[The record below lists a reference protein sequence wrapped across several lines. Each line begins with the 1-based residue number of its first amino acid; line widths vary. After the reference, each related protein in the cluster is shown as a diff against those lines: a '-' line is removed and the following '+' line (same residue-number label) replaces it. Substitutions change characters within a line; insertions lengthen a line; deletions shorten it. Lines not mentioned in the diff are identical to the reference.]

1 MRKVKLDQIK
11 MGAVISYLALGL
23 NIVLGLLYT
32 PWMKDRIGIDNHGLY
47 TLAISLI
54 SIFMLDFGL
63 GSAVSRFVSKYRAEG
78 RQDKVNE
85 ILGVIFKLY
94 IGIDVVVFV
103 VLSVMYFFLGAIYK
117 GLTPEQIE
125 QFKDLYLI
133 VAGVNIISFPF
144 SPLNGI
150 LNAYEKFI
158 QLKVC
163 DLISKVS
170 TVAFVVI
177 ALCFSSSV
185 VWVVTANAIG
195 SLLTIAVKQ
204 YIVRKNVPVKPD
216 FRAGNKELYKSLFS
230 FTVWTMVVSIMQRFT
245 HSFAP
250 SVLGITAN
258 ATEIGLYTPA
268 VVIEGY
274 FYSIAM
280 AVNGLFL
287 PKVSKYIADKK
298 EENISSLMV
307 KVGRYQLVF
316 LSLIFVGFVCIGR
329 DFMTTWMH
337 GEEYAKS
344 YFCAILILIPTLIS
358 ATQQIANTTV
368 IAKKLVKYHALC
380 MIFTGTMGLAV
391 SYILSMYIGALG
403 VCIGTALTSLIN
415 ITYMNFVYQRKA
427 GINMLAFYKSCY
439 FRAIP
444 CYVLTIVLGLFCSN
458 LIHIEGWGGVIIK
471 GIVTVVIYA
480 VIFGVIY
487 FTNAEKRK
495 FFGYLARILKKGSK
509 K

>member
-1 MRKVKLDQIK
+1 MKKVNPDQIK

-23 NIVLGLLYT
+23 NIALGLLYT
-32 PWMKDRIGIDNHGLY
+32 PWMKDKIGIDNHGLY

-78 RQDKVNE
+78 RQDKVDE
-85 ILGVIFKLY
+85 ILGLIFKLY
-94 IGIDVVVFV
+94 LGIDVVVVF
-103 VLSVMYFFLGAIYK
+103 VLSVIYFFLGVIYK
-117 GLTPEQIE
+117 GLTQDQIE
-125 QFKDLYLI
+125 LFKTLYII
-133 VAGVNIISFPF
+133 VAGFNIISFPF

-163 DLISKVS
+163 DLISKIS
-170 TVAFVVI
+170 TVLFVVI

-185 VWVVTANAIG
+185 VWVVTANTLG
-195 SLLTIAVKQ
+195 GLLTIAVKQ
-204 YIVRKNVPVKPD
+204 YIVRKNVPIKPN
-216 FRAGNKELYKSLFS
+216 FKAGNKELYKSLFS
-230 FTVWTMVVSIMQRFT
+230 FTVWTTIISVMQRFT

-250 SVLGITAN
+250 SVLGITTN

-274 FYSIAM
+274 FYSIAS

-298 EENISSLMV
+298 EENISNLMI

-316 LSLIFVGFVCIGR
+316 LSLIFVGFVCVGKE
-329 DFMTTWMH
+329 FMTTWMR
-337 GEEYAKS
+337 GTEYSKS
-344 YFCAILILIPTLIS
+344 YYCAILILLPTLIS

-380 MIFTGTMGLAV
+380 MIVTGTTGLAL

-403 VCIGTALTSLIN
+403 VCIGTAVTSLIN
-415 ITYMNFVYQRKA
+415 IVYMNFIYKNKA
-427 GINMLAFYKSCY
+427 GVNMITFYKKCY
-439 FRAIP
+439 LRAVP
-444 CYVLTIVLGLFCSN
+444 CYILTIFLGLLSSK
-458 LIHIEGWGGVIIK
+458 LIYTTGWGGVIIK
-471 GIVTVVIYA
+471 GIVTVVIYG
-480 VIFGVIY
+480 VVFGIIY
-487 FTNAEKRK
+487 FTKDEKRK
-495 FFGYLARILKKGSK
+495 FLRYMFSLLKKD
-509 K
+509 